1 VTNINQ
7 KKLNAYIMAM
17 YIFQFGFLQPIA
29 SLVNS
34 QIPIAG
40 FTILLFIALL
50 LNNKFRIKTYVI
62 IAFILIS
69 AYFLLSSLFL
79 ALNTASVLML
89 YLEFLIKGFS
99 AFIVASI
106 TVDSNEI
113 YKAFLNISVINFVS
127 IAAYPISSFLDSMN
141 YMRFGYAMVPSVIM
155 FFYATIDSKFK
166 NPLWVL
172 FAISSLFL
180 TLVYGSRGPIV
191 VIFLFLLISFVFAN
205 VNRIKKILLVC
216 ISTILLF
223 FIVNNNILL
232 RIADYI
238 YHDMGISTYSLTK
251 IRVMLTKGIMA
262 SSSGRDVI
270 YNKIVDL
277 IQLNPYFGYGIGF
290 ININWD
296 TTAHNIILQILIECG
311 IFGLVLWL
319 IIWVFCIN
327 KYAKMSL
334 VKDKGLFRV
343 TTLIIAIAFGRLLIS
358 SDMWLRPEYWFVLS
372 LLLGFNYETKR
383 NIPSRMLVYN

>member
-1 VTNINQ
+1 
-7 KKLNAYIMAM
+7 MAM

>member
-1 VTNINQ
+1 MTNINQ